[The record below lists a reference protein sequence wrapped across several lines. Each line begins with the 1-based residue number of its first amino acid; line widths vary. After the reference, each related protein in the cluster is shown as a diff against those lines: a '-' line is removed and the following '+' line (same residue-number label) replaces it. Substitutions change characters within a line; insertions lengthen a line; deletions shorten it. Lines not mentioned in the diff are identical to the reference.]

1 MPSRFE
7 RFLSAPSLIEQGQF
21 DRRTLTTVSE
31 ELENSLQQAIEGYV
45 GDRLRAIDEQL
56 SRLHN
61 EFNEALTRLRESS
74 AIESLAATP
83 VAELISAHLQAAR
96 EQKLTEG
103 AVRASEQPGAVSTV
117 KRGVEA
123 IEKQQTQTGVLGS
136 LLTGAAPFAER
147 VALFVIRDEQALG
160 WRECEAGDPTNLE
173 SIRGITLPLSAETLL
188 GRAAR
193 SGSPWS
199 GAPGSNAEDDLLIGQ
214 LGGEPHSVAALPLVV
229 RGKVVAVLYADAV
242 SSDPNAINL
251 DALELLARVA
261 GMAVDLISG
270 TRPAPEA
277 QVSESETASVAQ
289 PAVAEAEAVSE
300 AVEAE
305 QTYEVAPRY
314 EPEVEPQAPEV
325 VAESEFDVVHE
336 VAAEPA
342 SEVFAEP
349 AREVVAE
356 FEDEV
361 APSSA
366 PEVFASSPAP
376 EMFFEPVTEVEAEP
390 AAEADAESA
399 VEVAPAPEPEVFAQ
413 PAAEVV
419 AEEVAEEV
427 AAEEYAPEPVSAPPM
442 VEPEPA
448 PPAFV
453 PMAPGSAAQYSTP
466 LGSTG
471 RRSAIAEPDLP
482 IEVGEEERRLHNDAR
497 RFARL
502 LVSEIK
508 LYNEKK
514 VKEGRNQ
521 GDIYDRLRDDIERSR
536 EMYAKRVAPPVAARH
551 DYFHQELVNT
561 LAEGDSAKLGS
572 GYPGASV
579 AMN

>member
-1 MPSRFE
+1 
-7 RFLSAPSLIEQGQF
+7 
-21 DRRTLTTVSE
+21 VSE
-31 ELENSLQQAIEGYV
+31 ELENSLQQAIESYV

-56 SRLHN
+56 SRLHT
-61 EFNEALTRLRESS
+61 EFNEALRRLRESS
-74 AIESLAATP
+74 ATEPLAATP
-83 VAELISAHLQAAR
+83 VAELIAAHLQAAR

-103 AVRASEQPGAVSTV
+103 AVRASEQSGAVSAV

-136 LLTGAAPFAER
+136 LLSGAAPFAER
-147 VALFVIRDEQALG
+147 VALFVIRNEQALG

-188 GRAAR
+188 GHAAR

-199 GAPGSNAEDDLLIGQ
+199 GAPGSNSEDDLLLGQ
-214 LGGEPHSVAALPLVV
+214 LGGEPQSVAALPLVV
-229 RGKVVAVLYADAV
+229 RGKVVALLYADAV

-270 TRPAPEA
+270 PRPAPEA
-277 QVSESETASVAQ
+277 QVSESETASVAP
-289 PAVAEAEAVSE
+289 PAVAKAEAVSE
-300 AVEAE
+300 AVEGERAYEAE
-305 QTYEVAPRY
+305 PSY

-336 VAAEPA
+336 FAAEPA
-342 SEVFAEP
+342 SEV
-349 AREVVAE
+349 VAE
-356 FEDEV
+356 SEDEV
-361 APSSA
+361 AQSPA
-366 PEVFASSPAP
+366 PEMFASPPAP

-390 AAEADAESA
+390 VSEAVAESA
-399 VEVAPAPEPEVFAQ
+399 VEFAPAPEAEVFAE
-413 PAAEVV
+413 PAAGFG
-419 AEEVAEEV
+419 AEEVEEEV
-427 AAEEYAPEPVSAPPM
+427 AAEEFAPEPVSAPSM

-466 LGSTG
+466 LGSTR
-471 RRSAIAEPDLP
+471 RRSAIPEPDLP

>member
-1 MPSRFE
+1 MPSRLE

-31 ELENSLQQAIEGYV
+31 ELENSLQQAIESYV

-56 SRLHN
+56 SRLHT
-61 EFNEALTRLRESS
+61 EFNEALRRLRESS
-74 AIESLAATP
+74 ATEPLAATP
-83 VAELISAHLQAAR
+83 VAELIAAHLQAAR

-103 AVRASEQPGAVSTV
+103 AVRASEQSGAVSAV

-136 LLTGAAPFAER
+136 LLSGAAPFAER
-147 VALFVIRDEQALG
+147 VALFVIRNEQALG

-188 GRAAR
+188 GHAAR

-199 GAPGSNAEDDLLIGQ
+199 GAPGSNSEDDLLLGQ
-214 LGGEPHSVAALPLVV
+214 LGGEPQSVAALPLVV
-229 RGKVVAVLYADAV
+229 RGKVVALLYADAV

-270 TRPAPEA
+270 PRPAPEA
-277 QVSESETASVAQ
+277 QVSESETASVAP
-289 PAVAEAEAVSE
+289 PAVAKAEAVSE
-300 AVEAE
+300 AVEGEQAYEAE
-305 QTYEVAPRY
+305 PSY
-314 EPEVEPQAPEV
+314 EPEVEPQVPEV

-336 VAAEPA
+336 FAAEPA
-342 SEVFAEP
+342 SEV
-349 AREVVAE
+349 VAE
-356 FEDEV
+356 SEDEV
-361 APSSA
+361 AQSPA
-366 PEVFASSPAP
+366 PEMFASPPAP

-390 AAEADAESA
+390 VSEAVAESTFEFEP
-399 VEVAPAPEPEVFAQ
+399 VPEAEVFAE
-413 PAAEVV
+413 PAAGFG
-419 AEEVAEEV
+419 AEEVEEEV
-427 AAEEYAPEPVSAPPM
+427 AAEEFAPEPVSAPSM

-466 LGSTG
+466 LGSTR
-471 RRSAIAEPDLP
+471 RRSAIPEPDLP

>member
-1 MPSRFE
+1 M
-7 RFLSAPSLIEQGQF
+7 
-21 DRRTLTTVSE
+21 SE
-31 ELENSLQQAIEGYV
+31 ELENSLQQAIESYL
-45 GDRLRAIDEQL
+45 GDRLHAIDEQL
-56 SRLHN
+56 SRLHT
-61 EFNEALTRLRESS
+61 EFNEALMHLRESS
-74 AIESLAATP
+74 ATESLAATP
-83 VAELISAHLQAAR
+83 VAELIAAHLQAAR

-103 AVRASEQPGAVSTV
+103 TMPAREPSGEVAAV

-147 VALFVIRDEQALG
+147 VALFVIRNEQALG
-160 WRECEAGDPTNLE
+160 WKECEAGDPTNLE

-188 GRAAR
+188 GRAVR

-199 GAPGSNAEDDLLIGQ
+199 GAPGSNSEDDLLIGQ
-214 LGGEPHSVAALPLVV
+214 LGGEPQSVAALPLVV

-242 SSDPNAINL
+242 STDPNAINL

-270 TRPAPEA
+270 SRPAPET
-277 QVSESETASVAQ
+277 QVSESETASMAQ
-289 PAVAEAEAVSE
+289 PAVAETEAVPE
-300 AVEAE
+300 VVEAE
-305 QTYEVAPRY
+305 QAYESEPSY

-325 VAESEFDVVHE
+325 VAESEFNVVHE
-336 VAAEPA
+336 VAAEPVT
-342 SEVFAEP
+342 EVFAEP
-349 AREVVAE
+349 APEVVAE
-356 FEDEV
+356 SEVEV
-361 APSSA
+361 AHEVDVASA
-366 PEVFASSPAP
+366 PEVAVSA
-376 EMFFEPVTEVEAEP
+376 EPVTEVVAESP
-390 AAEADAESA
+390 TEVFAESA
-399 VEVAPAPEPEVFAQ
+399 VEIAHDVEVSAEPVTEVFAE
-413 PAAEVV
+413 PATEVV
-419 AEEVAEEV
+419 AEEVAEE
-427 AAEEYAPEPVSAPPM
+427 EFAPEPVSAPAM

-448 PPAFV
+448 PPTFV

-466 LGSTG
+466 LGSTR
-471 RRSAIAEPDLP
+471 RRSGIAEPDLP

-514 VKEGRNQ
+514 VKEGRSQ
-521 GDIYDRLRDDIERSR
+521 SDIYDRLRDDIERSR

-579 AMN
+579 AVS

>member
-1 MPSRFE
+1 MPSRLE

-31 ELENSLQQAIEGYV
+31 ELENSLQQAIESYV

-56 SRLHN
+56 SRLHT
-61 EFNEALTRLRESS
+61 EFNEALARLRESS
-74 AIESLAATP
+74 ATEPLGATP
-83 VAELISAHLQAAR
+83 VAELIAAHLQAAR

-103 AVRASEQPGAVSTV
+103 AVRASEQSGAVSAV

-136 LLTGAAPFAER
+136 LLSGAAPFAER
-147 VALFVIRDEQALG
+147 VALFVIRNEQALG
-160 WRECEAGDPTNLE
+160 WRECEAGDPANLE

-188 GRAAR
+188 GHAAR

-199 GAPGSNAEDDLLIGQ
+199 GAPGSNSEDDLLLGQ
-214 LGGEPHSVAALPLVV
+214 LGGEPQSVAALPLVV
-229 RGKVVAVLYADAV
+229 RGKVVALLYADAV

-270 TRPAPEA
+270 PRPAPEA
-277 QVSESETASVAQ
+277 QVSESETASVAP
-289 PAVAEAEAVSE
+289 PAVAKAEAVSE

-305 QTYEVAPRY
+305 RAYEAEPSY

-336 VAAEPA
+336 YAAEPA
-342 SEVFAEP
+342 SEV
-349 AREVVAE
+349 VAE
-356 FEDEV
+356 SEDEV
-361 APSSA
+361 AQSPA
-366 PEVFASSPAP
+366 PEMFASSPAP

-390 AAEADAESA
+390 VSEVVAESA
-399 VEVAPAPEPEVFAQ
+399 VEFAPAPEAEVFAE
-413 PAAEVV
+413 PAT
-419 AEEVAEEV
+419 EV
-427 AAEEYAPEPVSAPPM
+427 AAEEAATEEFAPEPVSAPSM

-466 LGSTG
+466 LGSTR
-471 RRSAIAEPDLP
+471 RRSAIPEPDLP

>member
-1 MPSRFE
+1 M
-7 RFLSAPSLIEQGQF
+7 
-21 DRRTLTTVSE
+21 SE
-31 ELENSLQQAIEGYV
+31 ELENSLQQAIESYV

-56 SRLHN
+56 SRLHT

-74 AIESLAATP
+74 ASESLAATP
-83 VAELISAHLQAAR
+83 LTQLIAAHLQTAR

-103 AVRASEQPGAVSTV
+103 TVPASQQPGAVSAV
-117 KRGVEA
+117 KRGVEG
-123 IEKQQTQTGVLGS
+123 IEKQHTQTGVLGS

-147 VALFVIRDEQALG
+147 VALFVIRNDQALG
-160 WRECEAGDPTNLE
+160 WKECEAGDPTNLE

-193 SGSPWS
+193 SGAPWS
-199 GAPGSNAEDDLLIGQ
+199 GAPGSNSEDDLLIGQ
-214 LGGEPHSVAALPLVV
+214 LGGEPQSVAALPLVV
-229 RGKVVAVLYADAV
+229 REKVVAVLYADAL

-251 DALELLARVA
+251 DALELLTRVA

-270 TRPAPEA
+270 PRPAPETK
-277 QVSESETASVAQ
+277 VSESETASVA
-289 PAVAEAEAVSE
+289 VAEAVPET
-300 AVEAE
+300 VEAE
-305 QTYEVAPRY
+305 QAYESEPGY
-314 EPEVEPQAPEV
+314 QPEVEPQAAEV
-325 VAESEFDVVHE
+325 VAEPEFDEVHE
-336 VAAEPA
+336 VAAEP
-342 SEVFAEP
+342 VT
-349 AREVVAE
+349 EVVAE
-356 FEDEV
+356 PPDEAV
-361 APSSA
+361 
-366 PEVFASSPAP
+366 
-376 EMFFEPVTEVEAEP
+376 
-390 AAEADAESA
+390 AEAVAEEA
-399 VEVAPAPEPEVFAQ
+399 APEPEVEVFAA
-413 PAAEVV
+413 PATEAIAE
-419 AEEVAEEV
+419 A
-427 AAEEYAPEPVSAPPM
+427 AAEEELASEPAMPAM
-442 VEPEPA
+442 TEPEPA
-448 PPAFV
+448 APAFV

-466 LGSTG
+466 LGSTR
-471 RRSAIAEPDLP
+471 RRSAIAEPELP
-482 IEVGEEERRLHNDAR
+482 IEVGDEERRLHNDAR

-521 GDIYDRLRDDIERSR
+521 SDIYDRLRDDIERSR

>member
-1 MPSRFE
+1 MPSRLE

-31 ELENSLQQAIEGYV
+31 ELENSLQQAIESYV

-56 SRLHN
+56 SRLHA

-74 AIESLAATP
+74 ATEPLAATP
-83 VAELISAHLQAAR
+83 VAELIAAHLQAAR

-103 AVRASEQPGAVSTV
+103 AVRASEQSGAVSAV

-136 LLTGAAPFAER
+136 LLSGAAPFAER
-147 VALFVIRDEQALG
+147 VALFVIRNEQALG
-160 WRECEAGDPTNLE
+160 WRECEASDPTNLE
-173 SIRGITLPLSAETLL
+173 SIRGVTLPLSAETLL

-199 GAPGSNAEDDLLIGQ
+199 GAPGSNSEDDLLIGQ
-214 LGGEPHSVAALPLVV
+214 LGGEPQSVAAVPLVV

-270 TRPAPEA
+270 PRPAPEA
-277 QVSESETASVAQ
+277 QVSESETASVAP
-289 PAVAEAEAVSE
+289 PAVAKAEAVSE
-300 AVEAE
+300 AVEGEQAYEAE
-305 QTYEVAPRY
+305 PSY
-314 EPEVEPQAPEV
+314 EPEVEPQVPEV

-336 VAAEPA
+336 FAAEPA
-342 SEVFAEP
+342 SEV
-349 AREVVAE
+349 VAE
-356 FEDEV
+356 SEDEV
-361 APSSA
+361 AQSPA
-366 PEVFASSPAP
+366 PEMFASPPAP

-390 AAEADAESA
+390 VSEAVAESTFEFEP
-399 VEVAPAPEPEVFAQ
+399 VPEAEVFAE
-413 PAAEVV
+413 PAAGFG
-419 AEEVAEEV
+419 AEEF
-427 AAEEYAPEPVSAPPM
+427 APEPVSAPSM

-466 LGSTG
+466 LGSTR
-471 RRSAIAEPDLP
+471 RRSAIPEPDLP

-514 VKEGRNQ
+514 VREGRN
-521 GDIYDRLRDDIERSR
+521 
-536 EMYAKRVAPPVAARH
+536 
-551 DYFHQELVNT
+551 
-561 LAEGDSAKLGS
+561 
-572 GYPGASV
+572 
-579 AMN
+579 

>member
-1 MPSRFE
+1 M
-7 RFLSAPSLIEQGQF
+7 
-21 DRRTLTTVSE
+21 SE
-31 ELENSLQQAIEGYV
+31 ELENSLQQAIESYV

-56 SRLHN
+56 SRLHT

-74 AIESLAATP
+74 ATGSLAATS
-83 VAELISAHLQAAR
+83 VAELIAAHLQAAR

-103 AVRASEQPGAVSTV
+103 AGLANEQSGAVSAV

-136 LLTGAAPFAER
+136 LLSGAAPFAER
-147 VALFVIRDEQALG
+147 VALFVIRNDQALG

-199 GAPGSNAEDDLLIGQ
+199 GAPGSNSEDDLLIGQ
-214 LGGEPHSVAALPLVV
+214 LGGEPQSVAALPLVV
-229 RGKVVAVLYADAV
+229 RGKVVAVLYADAA

-251 DALELLARVA
+251 DALELLTRVA

-270 TRPAPEA
+270 PRPAPETK
-277 QVSESETASVAQ
+277 VSESETASVEQ
-289 PAVAEAEAVSE
+289 PAVVEAETVPE

-305 QTYEVAPRY
+305 QAYEPEPSY
-314 EPEVEPQAPEV
+314 EPEVEPQAAEV
-325 VAESEFDVVHE
+325 VAESEFDDVHE

-342 SEVFAEP
+342 T
-349 AREVVAE
+349 EVVAE
-356 FEDEV
+356 SEIEV
-361 APSSA
+361 AP
-366 PEVFASSPAP
+366 SPAP
-376 EMFFEPVTEVEAEP
+376 EMFVEPVTEVVAEP
-390 AAEADAESA
+390 ANEAVAESA
-399 VEVAPAPEPEVFAQ
+399 VEVAPAPEVEVFAE
-413 PAAEVV
+413 PAT
-419 AEEVAEEV
+419 EV
-427 AAEEYAPEPVSAPPM
+427 AAEEVGEEEFASEPVSESAMPSM
-442 VEPEPA
+442 IEPEPA

-466 LGSTG
+466 LGSRR

-482 IEVGEEERRLHNDAR
+482 IEVGAEERRLHNDAR

-521 GDIYDRLRDDIERSR
+521 SDIYDRLRDDIERSR

>member
-1 MPSRFE
+1 
-7 RFLSAPSLIEQGQF
+7 
-21 DRRTLTTVSE
+21 VSE
-31 ELENSLQQAIEGYV
+31 ELENSLQQAIESYV
-45 GDRLRAIDEQL
+45 GDRLHAIDEQL
-56 SRLHN
+56 SRLHT

-74 AIESLAATP
+74 ATESLAATP
-83 VAELISAHLQAAR
+83 VAELIAAHLQAAR

-103 AVRASEQPGAVSTV
+103 TMPASEQPGAVSAV

-147 VALFVIRDEQALG
+147 VALFVIRNEQALG
-160 WRECEAGDPTNLE
+160 WKECEAGDPTNLE

-199 GAPGSNAEDDLLIGQ
+199 GAPGSNSEDELLIGQ
-214 LGGEPHSVAALPLVV
+214 LGGEPQSVAALPLVV
-229 RGKVVAVLYADAV
+229 RGKVVAVLYADAA

-251 DALELLARVA
+251 DALELLVRVA

-270 TRPAPEA
+270 PRPAPET

-289 PAVAEAEAVSE
+289 PAVTEAEAVPE
-300 AVEAE
+300 VVEAE
-305 QTYEVAPRY
+305 QAHESEPSY
-314 EPEVEPQAPEV
+314 EPEVEPHAPEV
-325 VAESEFDVVHE
+325 VAESEFDMGSE

-342 SEVFAEP
+342 SEVIAES
-349 AREVVAE
+349 EV
-356 FEDEV
+356 EV
-361 APSSA
+361 SPT
-366 PEVFASSPAP
+366 PAP
-376 EMFFEPVTEVEAEP
+376 EMFVEPVTEVVAEP
-390 AAEADAESA
+390 A
-399 VEVAPAPEPEVFAQ
+399 VEVAHEVEVSAEPVTEVFAE
-413 PAAEVV
+413 PATEVV
-419 AEEVAEEV
+419 AEEVEAEEL
-427 AAEEYAPEPVSAPPM
+427 APEPVAEPAMPSM
-442 VEPEPA
+442 IEPEPA

-466 LGSTG
+466 LGSVR
-471 RRSAIAEPDLP
+471 RRSGIAEPDLP

-521 GDIYDRLRDDIERSR
+521 SDIYDRLRDDIERSR

-572 GYPGASV
+572 GYPGARV

>member
-1 MPSRFE
+1 M
-7 RFLSAPSLIEQGQF
+7 
-21 DRRTLTTVSE
+21 SE
-31 ELENSLQQAIEGYV
+31 ELENSLQQAIESYV

-56 SRLHN
+56 SRLHT
-61 EFNEALTRLRESS
+61 EFNEELARLRESS
-74 AIESLAATP
+74 ATKSLAATP
-83 VAELISAHLQAAR
+83 LAELVAAHLQTAR
-96 EQKLTEG
+96 AQKLTEG
-103 AVRASEQPGAVSTV
+103 TMPAREPSGEVAAV

-147 VALFVIRDEQALG
+147 VALFVIRNDQALG

-199 GAPGSNAEDDLLIGQ
+199 GAPGSNSEDDLLIGQ
-214 LGGEPHSVAALPLVV
+214 LGGEPQSVAALPLVV

-270 TRPAPEA
+270 PRPAPET
-277 QVSESETASVAQ
+277 QVSESETASAAQ
-289 PAVAEAEAVSE
+289 PALAETEAVPEAIEAETAY
-300 AVEAE
+300 EAE
-305 QTYEVAPRY
+305 PSY
-314 EPEVEPQAPEV
+314 EPEVEPQAAEP
-325 VAESEFDVVHE
+325 VAEPEFDDVHE

-342 SEVFAEP
+342 TDVVADSEV
-349 AREVVAE
+349 
-356 FEDEV
+356 EV
-361 APSSA
+361 APSA
-366 PEVFASSPAP
+366 AP
-376 EMFFEPVTEVEAEP
+376 EMFVEPVTEVVAEP
-390 AAEADAESA
+390 E
-399 VEVAPAPEPEVFAQ
+399 VEVAHEAEVASAPEVEIFAA
-413 PAAEVV
+413 PATEVV
-419 AEEVAEEV
+419 AEEVAEEEL
-427 AAEEYAPEPVSAPPM
+427 ASEPVS
-442 VEPEPA
+442 EPA
-448 PPAFV
+448 MPSVIEPQPAAPSFV

-466 LGSTG
+466 LGSTR
-471 RRSAIAEPDLP
+471 RRSAIAEPELP

-508 LYNEKK
+508 LYNAKK

>member
-1 MPSRFE
+1 
-7 RFLSAPSLIEQGQF
+7 
-21 DRRTLTTVSE
+21 VSE
-31 ELENSLQQAIEGYV
+31 ELENSLQQAIESYV

-56 SRLHN
+56 SRLHT
-61 EFNEALTRLRESS
+61 EFNEALARLRESS
-74 AIESLAATP
+74 ATEPLAATP
-83 VAELISAHLQAAR
+83 VTELIAAHLQAAR

-103 AVRASEQPGAVSTV
+103 AVRASEQSGAVSAV

-136 LLTGAAPFAER
+136 LLSGAAPFAER
-147 VALFVIRDEQALG
+147 VALFVIRNEQALG
-160 WRECEAGDPTNLE
+160 WRECETGDPTNLE

-188 GRAAR
+188 GHAAR

-199 GAPGSNAEDDLLIGQ
+199 GAPGSNSEDDLLLGQ
-214 LGGEPHSVAALPLVV
+214 LGGEPQSVAALPLVV
-229 RGKVVAVLYADAV
+229 RGKVVALLYADAV

-270 TRPAPEA
+270 PRPAPEA
-277 QVSESETASVAQ
+277 QVSESETASVAP
-289 PAVAEAEAVSE
+289 PAVAKAEAVSE
-300 AVEAE
+300 AVEGVRAYEAE
-305 QTYEVAPRY
+305 PSY

-336 VAAEPA
+336 FAAEPA
-342 SEVFAEP
+342 SEV
-349 AREVVAE
+349 VAE
-356 FEDEV
+356 SEDEV
-361 APSSA
+361 AQSPA
-366 PEVFASSPAP
+366 PEMFASPPAP

-390 AAEADAESA
+390 VSEAVAESTF
-399 VEVAPAPEPEVFAQ
+399 EFAPVPEAEVFAE
-413 PAAEVV
+413 PAAGFG
-419 AEEVAEEV
+419 AEEVEEEV
-427 AAEEYAPEPVSAPPM
+427 AAEEFAPEPVSAPSM

-466 LGSTG
+466 LGSTR
-471 RRSAIAEPDLP
+471 RRSAIPEPDLP

>member
-1 MPSRFE
+1 
-7 RFLSAPSLIEQGQF
+7 
-21 DRRTLTTVSE
+21 VSE
-31 ELENSLQQAIEGYV
+31 ELENSLQQAIESYL

-56 SRLHN
+56 SRLHT

-74 AIESLAATP
+74 ATESLAATP
-83 VAELISAHLQAAR
+83 VGELIAAHLQAAR
-96 EQKLTEG
+96 EQKLTKG
-103 AVRASEQPGAVSTV
+103 ALPSSEQSGAVSAV

-123 IEKQQTQTGVLGS
+123 IEKQHTQTGVLGS

-147 VALFVIRDEQALG
+147 VALFVIRNDQALG

-199 GAPGSNAEDDLLIGQ
+199 GAPGSNSEDDLLIGQ
-214 LGGEPHSVAALPLVV
+214 LGGEPQSVAALPLVV

-242 SSDPNAINL
+242 SSDPNAINV

-270 TRPAPEA
+270 PRPAPETK
-277 QVSESETASVAQ
+277 VSESETVAQ
-289 PAVAEAEAVSE
+289 PAAAETEAVTES
-300 AVEAE
+300 VEAE
-305 QTYEVAPRY
+305 HAYESEPSY
-314 EPEVEPQAPEV
+314 EPEVEPRAPEV

-342 SEVFAEP
+342 TEVVAESEVEVAPSPAPEMFVEPVTEVSVEPATAAVAESAVEVSPAPEVEVFAEP
-349 AREVVAE
+349 A
-356 FEDEV
+356 
-361 APSSA
+361 
-366 PEVFASSPAP
+366 
-376 EMFFEPVTEVEAEP
+376 T
-390 AAEADAESA
+390 
-399 VEVAPAPEPEVFAQ
+399 
-413 PAAEVV
+413 EVV
-419 AEEVAEEV
+419 AEEVAEE
-427 AAEEYAPEPVSAPPM
+427 EFTPEPVSAPAM
-442 VEPEPA
+442 VEPP

-466 LGSTG
+466 LGSTR

-521 GDIYDRLRDDIERSR
+521 SDIYDRLRDDIERSR

>member
-1 MPSRFE
+1 M
-7 RFLSAPSLIEQGQF
+7 
-21 DRRTLTTVSE
+21 SE
-31 ELENSLQQAIEGYV
+31 ELENSLQQAIESYV

-56 SRLHN
+56 SRLHT

-74 AIESLAATP
+74 ATEPLAATP
-83 VAELISAHLQAAR
+83 VTELIAAHLQAAR

-103 AVRASEQPGAVSTV
+103 AVRASEQSGAVSAV

-136 LLTGAAPFAER
+136 LLSGAAPFAER
-147 VALFVIRDEQALG
+147 VALFVIRNEQALG
-160 WRECEAGDPTNLE
+160 WRECETGDPTNLE

-188 GRAAR
+188 GHAAR

-199 GAPGSNAEDDLLIGQ
+199 GAPGSNSEDDLLLGQ
-214 LGGEPHSVAALPLVV
+214 LGGEPQSVAALPLVV
-229 RGKVVAVLYADAV
+229 RGKVVALLYADAV

-270 TRPAPEA
+270 PRPAPEA
-277 QVSESETASVAQ
+277 QVSESETASVAP
-289 PAVAEAEAVSE
+289 PAVAKAEAVSE
-300 AVEAE
+300 AVEGERAYEAE
-305 QTYEVAPRY
+305 PSY

-336 VAAEPA
+336 FAAEPA
-342 SEVFAEP
+342 SEV
-349 AREVVAE
+349 VAE
-356 FEDEV
+356 SEDEV
-361 APSSA
+361 AQSPA
-366 PEVFASSPAP
+366 PEMFASPPAP

-390 AAEADAESA
+390 VSEGVAESA
-399 VEVAPAPEPEVFAQ
+399 VEFAPAPEAEVFAE
-413 PAAEVV
+413 PATEA
-419 AEEVAEEV
+419 
-427 AAEEYAPEPVSAPPM
+427 AAEEAAAEEFAPEPVSAPSM

-448 PPAFV
+448 TQAFV

-466 LGSTG
+466 LGSTR
-471 RRSAIAEPDLP
+471 RRSAIPEPDLP

>member
-1 MPSRFE
+1 
-7 RFLSAPSLIEQGQF
+7 
-21 DRRTLTTVSE
+21 VSE
-31 ELENSLQQAIEGYV
+31 ELENSLQQAIESYV

-56 SRLHN
+56 SRLHT
-61 EFNEALTRLRESS
+61 EFNEALARLRESS
-74 AIESLAATP
+74 ATESLAAP
-83 VAELISAHLQAAR
+83 PLAELVAAHLQAAR
-96 EQKLTEG
+96 AQKLTEG
-103 AVRASEQPGAVSTV
+103 AVPASEQSGAVSAV
-117 KRGVEA
+117 KRAVEA

-147 VALFVIRDEQALG
+147 VALFVIRNEQALG

-173 SIRGITLPLSAETLL
+173 SIRGVTLPLSAETLL
-188 GRAAR
+188 GRAVR

-199 GAPGSNAEDDLLIGQ
+199 GAPGSNSEDDLLIGQ
-214 LGGEPHSVAALPLVV
+214 LGGAPQSVAALPLVV
-229 RGKVVAVLYADAV
+229 RGKVVAVLYADAA
-242 SSDPNAINL
+242 STDPNAINL

-261 GMAVDLISG
+261 GMAVNLISG
-270 TRPAPEA
+270 PRPAPET
-277 QVSESETASVAQ
+277 QVSESETALVAQ
-289 PAVAEAEAVSE
+289 PPVAEAEAVPESVQ
-300 AVEAE
+300 AVHSYEAE
-305 QTYEVAPRY
+305 PSY
-314 EPEVEPQAPEV
+314 EPEVEPQAAEV
-325 VAESEFDVVHE
+325 VAESEFDDVHE
-336 VAAEPA
+336 LAAEPA
-342 SEVFAEP
+342 T
-349 AREVVAE
+349 EVVAE
-356 FEDEV
+356 FGV
-361 APSSA
+361 APL
-366 PEVFASSPAP
+366 PAH
-376 EMFFEPVTEVEAEP
+376 EMFVEP
-390 AAEADAESA
+390 ALEAVAESA
-399 VEVAPAPEPEVFAQ
+399 VEVAPARDVEVFTE
-413 PAAEVV
+413 PAAEAVAEPQTEAV
-419 AEEVAEEV
+419 AEEVAEE
-427 AAEEYAPEPVSAPPM
+427 EFAPEPVSEPAM

-453 PMAPGSAAQYSTP
+453 PMAPGSAAQYLTP
-466 LGSTG
+466 LGSMR
-471 RRSAIAEPDLP
+471 RRSAIAEPELP

-521 GDIYDRLRDDIERSR
+521 SDIYDRLRDDIERSR

>member
-1 MPSRFE
+1 MPSRLE

-21 DRRTLTTVSE
+21 DRRILTTVSE
-31 ELENSLQQAIEGYV
+31 ELENSLQQAIESYL

-56 SRLHN
+56 SRLHT

-74 AIESLAATP
+74 ATESLAATP
-83 VAELISAHLQAAR
+83 VAELIAAHLQTAR

-103 AVRASEQPGAVSTV
+103 AMSASGQSGEVAAV

-123 IEKQQTQTGVLGS
+123 IEKQQIQTGVLGS
-136 LLTGAAPFAER
+136 LLTSTAPFADR
-147 VALFVIRDEQALG
+147 VALFVIRNEQALG

-188 GRAAR
+188 GHAAR

-199 GAPGSNAEDDLLIGQ
+199 GAPGANSEDDLLLGQ
-214 LGGEPHSVAALPLVV
+214 LGGEPQSAAALPLVV
-229 RGKVVAVLYADAV
+229 RGKVVALLYADAV

-270 TRPAPEA
+270 PRPAPEA
-277 QVSESETASVAQ
+277 QVSEGETASVA
-289 PAVAEAEAVSE
+289 PPVVAKAE

-305 QTYEVAPRY
+305 RAYEAEPSY

-336 VAAEPA
+336 FAAEPA
-342 SEVFAEP
+342 SEV
-349 AREVVAE
+349 VAE
-356 FEDEV
+356 SEDEV
-361 APSSA
+361 AQSPA
-366 PEVFASSPAP
+366 PEMFASPPAP

-390 AAEADAESA
+390 VSEAGAESTFEFEP
-399 VEVAPAPEPEVFAQ
+399 VPEAEVFAE
-413 PAAEVV
+413 PATEV
-419 AEEVAEEV
+419 AAEEV
-427 AAEEYAPEPVSAPPM
+427 AAEEFAPEPVSAPSM

-448 PPAFV
+448 TQAFV

-466 LGSTG
+466 LGSTR
-471 RRSAIAEPDLP
+471 RRSAIPEPDLP

-514 VKEGRNQ
+514 VTEGRNQ

>member
-1 MPSRFE
+1 MPSRLE

-31 ELENSLQQAIEGYV
+31 ELENSLQQAIESYV

-56 SRLHN
+56 SRLHT
-61 EFNEALTRLRESS
+61 EFNEALARLRESS
-74 AIESLAATP
+74 ATEPLGATP
-83 VAELISAHLQAAR
+83 VAELIAAHLQAAR

-103 AVRASEQPGAVSTV
+103 AVRASEQSGAVSAV

-136 LLTGAAPFAER
+136 LLSGAAPFAER
-147 VALFVIRDEQALG
+147 VALFVIRNEQALG
-160 WRECEAGDPTNLE
+160 WRECETGDPTNLE

-188 GRAAR
+188 GHAAR

-199 GAPGSNAEDDLLIGQ
+199 GAPGSNSEDDLLLGQ
-214 LGGEPHSVAALPLVV
+214 LGGEPQSVAALPLVV
-229 RGKVVAVLYADAV
+229 RGKVVALLYADAV

-270 TRPAPEA
+270 PRPAPEA
-277 QVSESETASVAQ
+277 QVSESEAASVAP
-289 PAVAEAEAVSE
+289 PAVAKAEAVSE

-305 QTYEVAPRY
+305 RAYEAEPSY

-336 VAAEPA
+336 FAAEPA
-342 SEVFAEP
+342 SEV
-349 AREVVAE
+349 VAE
-356 FEDEV
+356 SEDEV
-361 APSSA
+361 ARSPA
-366 PEVFASSPAP
+366 PEMFASSPAP

-390 AAEADAESA
+390 VSEVVAESA
-399 VEVAPAPEPEVFAQ
+399 VEFAPAPEAEVFAE
-413 PAAEVV
+413 PAT
-419 AEEVAEEV
+419 EV
-427 AAEEYAPEPVSAPPM
+427 AAEEAATEEFAPEPVSAPSM

-466 LGSTG
+466 LGST
-471 RRSAIAEPDLP
+471 RRGSAIPEPDLP

>member
-1 MPSRFE
+1 
-7 RFLSAPSLIEQGQF
+7 
-21 DRRTLTTVSE
+21 VSE
-31 ELENSLQQAIEGYV
+31 ELENSLQQAIESYV

-56 SRLHN
+56 SRLHT
-61 EFNEALTRLRESS
+61 EFNEALARLRESS
-74 AIESLAATP
+74 ATEPLAATP
-83 VAELISAHLQAAR
+83 VAELIAAHLQAAR

-103 AVRASEQPGAVSTV
+103 AVRASEQSGAVSAV

-136 LLTGAAPFAER
+136 LLSGAAPFAER
-147 VALFVIRDEQALG
+147 VALFVIRNEQALG

-188 GRAAR
+188 GQAAR

-199 GAPGSNAEDDLLIGQ
+199 GAPGSNSEDDLLLGQ
-214 LGGEPHSVAALPLVV
+214 LGGEPQSVAALPLVV
-229 RGKVVAVLYADAV
+229 RGKVVALLYADAV

-270 TRPAPEA
+270 PRPAPEA
-277 QVSESETASVAQ
+277 QVSESETASVAP
-289 PAVAEAEAVSE
+289 PAVSKAEAVSE

-305 QTYEVAPRY
+305 RAYEAEPSY

-336 VAAEPA
+336 FAAEPA
-342 SEVFAEP
+342 SEV
-349 AREVVAE
+349 VAE
-356 FEDEV
+356 SEDEV
-361 APSSA
+361 AQSPA
-366 PEVFASSPAP
+366 PEMFASSPAP

-390 AAEADAESA
+390 VSEAVAESA
-399 VEVAPAPEPEVFAQ
+399 FEFAPAPEAEVFAE
-413 PAAEVV
+413 PAT
-419 AEEVAEEV
+419 EV
-427 AAEEYAPEPVSAPPM
+427 AAEEAAAEEFAPEPVSAPSM

-448 PPAFV
+448 TPAFV

-466 LGSTG
+466 LGSTR
-471 RRSAIAEPDLP
+471 RRSAIPEPDLP

>member
-1 MPSRFE
+1 M
-7 RFLSAPSLIEQGQF
+7 
-21 DRRTLTTVSE
+21 SE
-31 ELENSLQQAIEGYV
+31 ELENSLQQAIESYL

-56 SRLHN
+56 SRLQA
-61 EFNEALTRLRESS
+61 EFNEALSRLRESS
-74 AIESLAATP
+74 ATESLEATS
-83 VAELISAHLQAAR
+83 VAESIAAHLQAAR
-96 EQKLTEG
+96 EQRLTEG
-103 AVRASEQPGAVSTV
+103 AMPASEQSGEVAAV

-123 IEKQQTQTGVLGS
+123 IEKQQSQTGVLGS
-136 LLTGAAPFAER
+136 LLTGAAQFAER
-147 VALFVIRDEQALG
+147 VALFVIRNEQALG
-160 WRECEAGDPTNLE
+160 WRECEASDPTNLE

-199 GAPGSNAEDDLLIGQ
+199 GAPGSNSEDDLLIGQ
-214 LGGEPHSVAALPLVV
+214 LGGEPQSVAAVPLVV
-229 RGKVVAVLYADAV
+229 RGKVVAVLYADAA
-242 SSDPNAINL
+242 STDPNAINL

-270 TRPAPEA
+270 PRSAPET
-277 QVSESETASVAQ
+277 QVSETESVTQ
-289 PAVAEAEAVSE
+289 PAVAETQVVPE

-305 QTYEVAPRY
+305 QAYEAEPGY

-336 VAAEPA
+336 V
-342 SEVFAEP
+342 
-349 AREVVAE
+349 
-356 FEDEV
+356 EV
-361 APSSA
+361 APA
-366 PEVFASSPAP
+366 PEVEVSA
-376 EMFFEPVTEVEAEP
+376 EPVTEVV
-390 AAEADAESA
+390 AESEVEVA
-399 VEVAPAPEPEVFAQ
+399 HEVEVAPAPEVEVSAE
-413 PAAEVV
+413 PVTEVV
-419 AEEVAEEV
+419 AESEVEVAHEV
-427 AAEEYAPEPVSAPPM
+427 EVSAEPVTEVVAEKVAEQEEAAAFEPALGPST

-448 PPAFV
+448 PPTFV

-466 LGSTG
+466 LGSFR
-471 RRSAIAEPDLP
+471 RRSVVAEPDLP

-514 VKEGRNQ
+514 VNEGRNQ
-521 GDIYDRLRDDIERSR
+521 SDIYDRLRDDIDRSR
-536 EMYAKRVAPPVAARH
+536 QMYEKRVAPPVAARH

-579 AMN
+579 AVS

>member
-1 MPSRFE
+1 MPSRLE

-31 ELENSLQQAIEGYV
+31 ELENSLQQAIESYV

-56 SRLHN
+56 SRLHT
-61 EFNEALTRLRESS
+61 EFNEALRRLRESS
-74 AIESLAATP
+74 ATEPLAATP
-83 VAELISAHLQAAR
+83 VAELIAAHLQAAR

-103 AVRASEQPGAVSTV
+103 AVRASEQSGAVSAV

-136 LLTGAAPFAER
+136 LLSGAAPFAER
-147 VALFVIRDEQALG
+147 VALFVIRNEQALG

-188 GRAAR
+188 GHAAR

-199 GAPGSNAEDDLLIGQ
+199 GAPGSNSEDDLLLGQ
-214 LGGEPHSVAALPLVV
+214 LGGEPQSVAALPLVV
-229 RGKVVAVLYADAV
+229 RGKVVALLYADAV

-251 DALELLARVA
+251 DALELLVRVA

-270 TRPAPEA
+270 ARPAPEPQA
-277 QVSESETASVAQ
+277 SESKTTAVAP
-289 PAVAEAEAVSE
+289 PAVAEAEAVPE
-300 AVEAE
+300 AVEGEQAYEAE
-305 QTYEVAPRY
+305 PSY

-336 VAAEPA
+336 FAAEPA
-342 SEVFAEP
+342 SEV
-349 AREVVAE
+349 VAE
-356 FEDEV
+356 SEDEV
-361 APSSA
+361 AQSPA
-366 PEVFASSPAP
+366 PEMFASPPAP

-390 AAEADAESA
+390 VSEAVAESTFEFEP
-399 VEVAPAPEPEVFAQ
+399 VPEAEVFAE
-413 PAAEVV
+413 PAAGFG
-419 AEEVAEEV
+419 AEEVEEEV
-427 AAEEYAPEPVSAPPM
+427 AAEEFAPEPVSAPSM

-466 LGSTG
+466 LGSTR
-471 RRSAIAEPDLP
+471 RRSAIPEPDLP

>member
-1 MPSRFE
+1 
-7 RFLSAPSLIEQGQF
+7 
-21 DRRTLTTVSE
+21 VSE
-31 ELENSLQQAIEGYV
+31 ELENSLQQAIESYV

-56 SRLHN
+56 SRLHT
-61 EFNEALTRLRESS
+61 EFNEALRRLRESS
-74 AIESLAATP
+74 ATEPLAATP
-83 VAELISAHLQAAR
+83 VAELIAAHLQAAR

-103 AVRASEQPGAVSTV
+103 AVRASEQSGAVSAV

-136 LLTGAAPFAER
+136 LLSGAAPFAER
-147 VALFVIRDEQALG
+147 VALFVIRNEQALG
-160 WRECEAGDPTNLE
+160 WRECETGDPTNLE

-188 GRAAR
+188 GHAAR

-199 GAPGSNAEDDLLIGQ
+199 GAPGSNSEDDLLLGQ
-214 LGGEPHSVAALPLVV
+214 LGGEPQSVAALPLVV
-229 RGKVVAVLYADAV
+229 RGKVVALLYADAV

-270 TRPAPEA
+270 PRPAPEA
-277 QVSESETASVAQ
+277 QVSESETASVAP
-289 PAVAEAEAVSE
+289 PAVAKAEAVSE
-300 AVEAE
+300 AVEGEQAYEAE
-305 QTYEVAPRY
+305 PSY

-336 VAAEPA
+336 FAAEPA
-342 SEVFAEP
+342 SEV
-349 AREVVAE
+349 VAE
-356 FEDEV
+356 SEDEV
-361 APSSA
+361 AQSPA
-366 PEVFASSPAP
+366 PEMFASPPAP

-390 AAEADAESA
+390 VSEAVAESTFEFEP
-399 VEVAPAPEPEVFAQ
+399 VPEAEVFAE
-413 PAAEVV
+413 PAAGFD
-419 AEEVAEEV
+419 AEEVEEEV
-427 AAEEYAPEPVSAPPM
+427 AAEEFAPEPVSAPSM

-466 LGSTG
+466 LGSTR
-471 RRSAIAEPDLP
+471 RRSAIPEPDLP